1 MATKIKKEQVK
12 GGKRLQKVNSVIQA
26 GKVYHLKEAIEI
38 LKSNNLSKFDETLE
52 VVMKLGVDA
61 TKSDQLVR
69 GVAQMPNG
77 IGKKIRI
84 AALVKDANV
93 EKAKNAGAD
102 IVGLDDII
110 EDIKAEKINFDIC
123 IATPDVMPKI
133 SAVAKILG
141 TKGLMP
147 NPKLGTVTIDIEKAI
162 KQIKAGQVKFRTEK
176 AGIIHAGVGKLSFTL
191 DALVGNVCA
200 LVESVLKEKPPTSKG
215 SYLKGVFITSTMNP
229 SLKVELSSVVK

>member
-1 MATKIKKEQVK
+1 MSTKEKLK
-12 GGKRLQKVNSVIQA
+12 GGKRICKVREAVDSDKSYSLNDAIAVLQK
-26 GKVYHLKEAIEI
+26 
-38 LKSNNLSKFDETLE
+38 NNLSKFDETVE

-61 TKSDQLVR
+61 SKSDQLVR

-77 IGKKIRI
+77 TGKKIRI

-110 EDIKAEKINFDIC
+110 DDIKAEKINFDIC

-133 SAVAKILG
+133 SSVAKILG

-147 NPKLGTVTIDIEKAI
+147 NPKLGTVTMDIEGAI
-162 KQIKAGQVKFRTEK
+162 KKAKAGQVKFRTEK

-191 DALVGNVCA
+191 DALLGNVSA
-200 LVESVLKEKPPTSKG
+200 LVDAVIKGKPAASKG
-215 SYLKGVFITSTMNP
+215 SYVKGIFLTSTMNP
-229 SLKVELSSVVK
+229 SLKIDVSSVLK

>member
-1 MATKIKKEQVK
+1 MAIKEKLK
-12 GGKRLQKVNSVIQA
+12 GGKRIRKIRENIDSGQSHSLSDAISILQK
-26 GKVYHLKEAIEI
+26 
-38 LKSNNLSKFDETLE
+38 NNLSKFDETLE

-61 TKSDQLVR
+61 SKSDQLVR

-77 IGKKIRI
+77 TGKKIRI

-102 IVGLDDII
+102 LVGLDDII
-110 EDIKAEKINFDIC
+110 DDIKAEKIDFDMC

-133 SAVAKILG
+133 SSVAKILG

-147 NPKLGTVTIDIEKAI
+147 NPKLGTVTMDVEAAI
-162 KQIKAGQVKFRTEK
+162 KKAKAGQVKFRTEK

-191 DALVGNVCA
+191 DALLGNVSA
-200 LVESVLKEKPPTSKG
+200 LVDAVMKEKPAASKG
-215 SYLKGVFITSTMNP
+215 SYVKGVFVTSTMNP
-229 SLKVELSSVVK
+229 SLRIDVGSLVK

>member
-1 MATKIKKEQVK
+1 MSNKIVEK
-12 GGKRLQKVNSVIQA
+12 GGKRIKKVRALVDSL
-26 GKVYHLKEAIEI
+26 KVYKLDEAIA
-38 LKSNNLSKFDETLE
+38 LLQANQLTKFDETLE

-61 TKSDQLVR
+61 AKSDQLVR

-77 IGKKIRI
+77 TGKKIRV
-84 AALVKDANV
+84 AALVKGDNV
-93 EKAKNAGAD
+93 EKARNAGAD

-147 NPKLGTVTIDIEKAI
+147 NPKLGTVTMDIEKAI
-162 KQIKAGQVKFRTEK
+162 KQVKAGQVKFRIEK
-176 AGIIHAGVGKLSFTL
+176 AGIIHAGVGKLSFTSDSL
-191 DALVGNVCA
+191 MGNVGALVSAVI
-200 LVESVLKEKPPTSKG
+200 KEKPAASKG
-215 SYLKGVFITSTMNP
+215 SYVKGVFVTSTMNP
-229 SLKVELSSVVK
+229 ALRVDLASILK

>member
-1 MATKIKKEQVK
+1 MATKIQVK
-12 GGKRLQKVNSVIQA
+12 GGKRLQKVKALIQP

-38 LKSNNLSKFDETLE
+38 LKNNNLSKFDETLE
-52 VVMKLGVDA
+52 VVMKLGIDA

-77 IGKKIRI
+77 TGKKIRV

-93 EKAKNAGAD
+93 EKARNAGAD

-110 EDIKAEKINFDIC
+110 EDIKAERINFDIC

-147 NPKLGTVTIDIEKAI
+147 NPKLGTVTMDIEKAI

-176 AGIIHAGVGKLSFTL
+176 AGIIHAGVGKLSFTI
-191 DALVGNVCA
+191 DALIGNVGA
-200 LVESVLKEKPPTSKG
+200 LVESVIKEKPATSKG
-215 SYLKGVFITSTMNP
+215 SYVKGVFITSTMNP
-229 SLKVELSSVVK
+229 ALKVELSSVVK